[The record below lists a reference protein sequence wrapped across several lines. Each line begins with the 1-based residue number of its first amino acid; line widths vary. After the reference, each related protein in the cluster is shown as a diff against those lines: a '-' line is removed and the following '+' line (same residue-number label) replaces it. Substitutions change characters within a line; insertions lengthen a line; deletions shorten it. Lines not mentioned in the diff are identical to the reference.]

1 MIELKDLL
9 DILNYDFDT
18 IDVIVCEG
26 DNKYNL
32 DVDDLEEELST
43 RLITDINISVD
54 DLGVVVSIF
63 LEEGQ

>member
-1 MIELKDLL
+1 MIELEDLL
-9 DILNYDFDT
+9 GILNYEYDT
-18 IDVIVCEG
+18 TEVIIHEG